1 MRAFASL
8 DIFLL
13 VFMLPKV
20 FLVRR
25 FIFTISIP
33 SRTWCLGRHIAHMK
47 KSAFSYMVLH
57 SSVKSTKLNK
67 FSPEYTELYDSFMN
81 EIKMKNFYSSKEIF
95 EKIIETKE
103 YNHTKKDKLLLPM
116 LSVCSK
122 SEHLPFAMPLI
133 NELIESDIGL
143 SEPAYLSL
151 VKCYCDSEKADEAL
165 ALIKQML
172 LTGIEPRLRTYHPII
187 DLFIKLNDPHR
198 ALELIHHAILGK
210 IVPREE
216 QIVPLVECAARIGAI
231 RNETFVQSFSDLMA
245 ICSAELLGFPGHDLL
260 RITAALTGEDL
271 AAIEK
276 QGVLVES
283 EEVVIEKRTEYS
295 RYQTNLTSSSEDHL
309 TANETTFSWMPENYT
324 VASTTQKSSAARIVD
339 ISSQSCRCPNCG
351 GALIS
356 ISLTEGERK
365 TARYNLMRI
374 VATRSINQLRNLQVV
389 SPAESSR
396 LCVRALFRYSDVRPS
411 IELLRLAGARRGV

>member
-1 MRAFASL
+1 
-8 DIFLL
+8 
-13 VFMLPKV
+13 
-20 FLVRR
+20 
-25 FIFTISIP
+25 
-33 SRTWCLGRHIAHMK
+33 
-47 KSAFSYMVLH
+47 
-57 SSVKSTKLNK
+57 
-67 FSPEYTELYDSFMN
+67 
-81 EIKMKNFYSSKEIF
+81 
-95 EKIIETKE
+95 
-103 YNHTKKDKLLLPM
+103 
-116 LSVCSK
+116 
-122 SEHLPFAMPLI
+122 
-133 NELIESDIGL
+133 
-143 SEPAYLSL
+143 
-151 VKCYCDSEKADEAL
+151 
-165 ALIKQML
+165 
-172 LTGIEPRLRTYHPII
+172 
-187 DLFIKLNDPHR
+187 
-198 ALELIHHAILGK
+198 
-210 IVPREE
+210 
-216 QIVPLVECAARIGAI
+216 
-231 RNETFVQSFSDLMA
+231 MA